1 MKLDLDKDIDAL
13 LRRHARRGT
22 ALPGR
27 VDWSPQSEENG
38 ATAAMAEASSGL
50 KHLDTDELSA
60 YAENALP
67 GPTRARYAA
76 HLAACDECR
85 RIATSITL
93 AADVAGELE
102 RRERLA
108 LPAMTAA
115 APTQS
120 WRGRLSA
127 LFAPGAWRYAVPLV
141 VALVLVSGAVW
152 LAILKPQSPAGEVA
166 VRNSVP
172 ARSAAVLEKEAHLA
186 PESEAAAPTDA
197 ATTGTNKSGA
207 PLVTDRK
214 ESPPVAAAAG
224 GEVARNREADQ
235 PDATNKIATVG
246 PRPTAADSSV
256 ADGATAARTA
266 APPPPPA
273 ASTPRAQSEEV
284 AVVVREPEAARSANT
299 QELSRGD
306 ESYNRGYDNTQRSGG
321 KDNSLNDT
329 QSAGQSRGMVT
340 RDQSD
345 DRAKSEES
353 AASPSISERSARRRT
368 APPPSRAPKEMLAK
382 KEKTPAK
389 SVPEAK
395 RKEREAEAEETRTI
409 AGRRFR
415 RQGGGAWVDTA
426 YQPAQATVNVRRG
439 SEQFRALVAD
449 TPELRSIANAFSG
462 EVIVVWQGRA
472 YRIR

>member
-85 RIATSITL
+85 RIAIAITL

-115 APTQS
+115 APAQS
-120 WRGRLSA
+120 WHGRLAA
-127 LFAPGAWRYAVPLV
+127 LFAPGAWRYAVPL

-152 LAILKPQSPAGEVA
+152 LAILKQRRSAGEVA
-166 VRNSVP
+166 VRSSVP
-172 ARSAAVLEKEAHLA
+172 ARSAAVLEKEAHHA
-186 PESEAAAPTDA
+186 PESEAVAPPAAID
-197 ATTGTNKSGA
+197 TNKSGA

-214 ESPPVAAAAG
+214 ETSPAAATAAG
-224 GEVARNREADQ
+224 EAARNGEADR
-235 PDATNKIATVG
+235 PDAANKIATVG
-246 PRPTAADSSV
+246 PRPTAVDGSV
-256 ADGATAARTA
+256 AEGVAAPPA
-266 APPPPPA
+266 ASPPPPPA
-273 ASTPRAQSEEV
+273 ASTPRAQPEEV
-284 AVVVREPEAARSANT
+284 AVTRELEAARSANT

-306 ESYNRGYDNTQRSGG
+306 ESLNRGYDNTQRGGG

-329 QSAGQSRGMVT
+329 QSAGQSRGVT

-345 DRAKSEES
+345 DRAKNEES
-353 AASPSISERSARRRT
+353 AAAPSTYERSGRRRSP
-368 APPPSRAPKEMLAK
+368 PPPSRSPKEIARDE
-382 KEKTPAK
+382 KESAPAK
-389 SVPEAK
+389 RSMSEAK